1 MNQASIQAER
11 PEAAAGGGI
20 PPAEERIRTILE
32 MLPIGVVAAEASSGH
47 ILYVNGALC
56 RMLGFGAGELL
67 GMALFDIHPMVEE
80 PRIIAQFE
88 KALRG
93 EASHAENVPVLRR
106 DGHVLTADVHY
117 ALSEIRGQR
126 CLLGIYAD
134 TTERTRA
141 RDALEASETQ
151 LRTIL
156 NNINDVVWSMSYPEW
171 KPLYLSA
178 SGDSLFGR
186 RPDARAGK
194 PVSWMEWI
202 HPGDRPQLEQTR
214 KSLDERGY
222 AYGEYRIVRAD
233 GSERWIASRC
243 KLAYDGDGQPVRVD
257 GVATDITGR
266 RRAEEALRESE
277 NKLRSM
283 FQAMTDVVFVLDAEG
298 RYVEIAPTRTEL
310 MVRPPRELIGKTV
323 GEVLPPESAALC
335 VGAIRQAL
343 ETGEA
348 VPIDYRLEIQG
359 RPVWF
364 AGMVSRMTDQ
374 TVVWVARDITARK
387 RAEDALR
394 KDPGD
399 AAPGPG
405 GGAKGTG

>member
-1 MNQASIQAER
+1 MKSAFWNKLIDRLDKLDSDSVQ
-11 PEAAAGGGI
+11 
-20 PPAEERIRTILE
+20 
-32 MLPIGVVAAEASSGH
+32 
-47 ILYVNGALC
+47 
-56 RMLGFGAGELL
+56 
-67 GMALFDIHPMVEE
+67 
-80 PRIIAQFE
+80 AQF
-88 KALRG
+88 LR
-93 EASHAENVPVLRR
+93 L
-106 DGHVLTADVHY
+106 
-117 ALSEIRGQR
+117 
-126 CLLGIYAD
+126 
-134 TTERTRA
+134 
-141 RDALEASETQ
+141 ASERG
-151 LRTIL
+151 LLETI
-156 NNINDVVWSMSYPEW
+156 
-171 KPLYLSA
+171 
-178 SGDSLFGR
+178 F
-186 RPDARAGK
+186 
-194 PVSWMEWI
+194 
-202 HPGDRPQLEQTR
+202 H
-214 KSLDERGY
+214 
-222 AYGEYRIVRAD
+222 
-233 GSERWIASRC
+233 
-243 KLAYDGDGQPVRVD
+243 
-257 GVATDITGR
+257 
-266 RRAEEALRESE
+266 ALREGI
-277 NKLRSM
+277 L
-283 FQAMTDVVFVLDAEG
+283 VLDAEG